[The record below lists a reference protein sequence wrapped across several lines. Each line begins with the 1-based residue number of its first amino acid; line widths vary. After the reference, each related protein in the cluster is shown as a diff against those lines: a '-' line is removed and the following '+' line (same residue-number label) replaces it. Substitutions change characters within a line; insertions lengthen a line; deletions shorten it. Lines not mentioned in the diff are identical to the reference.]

1 MLEGSLVVSE
11 REDIVPTES
20 LEVLTVLPGLGE
32 TLNVLSVIVRTNQI
46 RKISKIKLL
55 VVIVPNKYTDNTQQ
69 KLNFEKKKSQLVS
82 KYK

>member
-69 KLNFEKKKSQLVS
+69 KLNFEKMLQTKTLHK
-82 KYK
+82 